1 MLLSLSLFDKWENEG
16 MGRLGDLP
24 EVIYLSTKCLRW
36 NSEEAFW
43 VQSPDLG
50 RCATCLV
57 ALPVPH
63 TTIVQSVFPL
73 VWGYFDAVLGGTFS
87 RFSELSLKGTVS
99 FGSKS
104 IRL

>member
-1 MLLSLSLFDKWENEG
+1 MTCLKLFICLLSVGDGIRKRLSG
-16 MGRLGDLP
+16 SR
-24 EVIYLSTKCLRW
+24 
-36 NSEEAFW
+36 A
-43 VQSPDLG
+43 PDLG
-50 RCATCLV
+50 RAMPCPV
-57 ALPVPH
+57 AIPVPH

-87 RFSELSLKGTVS
+87 QILELSLKGTVS